1 MKKAIVI
8 RQEEEKTTI
17 VQILGGLMIGFA
29 VIDFAASFAGYNL
42 TPFLGSASRFSP
54 IVFGLIVDDSIHI
67 ISSYRSCIKRNL
79 SIDKSVNYVT
89 QITSRAV
96 IKTTIVII
104 FTLIPLLFSEFKSVS
119 QLASISIVAAIV
131 AVFFDLIFLPKLLR
145 FFS

>member
-1 MKKAIVI
+1 M
-8 RQEEEKTTI
+8 ESST
-17 VQILGGLMIGFA
+17 
-29 VIDFAASFAGYNL
+29 
-42 TPFLGSASRFSP
+42 
-54 IVFGLIVDDSIHI
+54 IHI

-131 AVFFDLIFLPKLLR
+131 AVIFDLIFLPKMLR